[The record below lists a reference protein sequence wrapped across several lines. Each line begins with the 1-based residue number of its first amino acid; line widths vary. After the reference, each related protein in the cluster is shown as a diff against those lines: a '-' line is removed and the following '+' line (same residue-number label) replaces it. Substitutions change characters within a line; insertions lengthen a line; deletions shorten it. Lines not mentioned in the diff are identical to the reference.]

1 MFCSDEYS
9 TRGKL
14 SRLGIKMESW
24 LCAGKVSLIFLPR
37 VGRGFQGLFFFEF
50 YRKAEWRPELTDI
63 SAIRNPTMLPFVL
76 KKLDCMYSRLEGIFQ
91 NDPLL
96 IPETIKNRTHTPI
109 FACNILLQRLL

>member
-24 LCAGKVSLIFLPR
+24 LCAGKVSLIFSPHP
-37 VGRGFQGLFFFEF
+37 GREFHGLFFFEF
-50 YRKAEWRPELTDI
+50 
-63 SAIRNPTMLPFVL
+63 
-76 KKLDCMYSRLEGIFQ
+76 YSRLEGIFQ

-96 IPETIKNRTHTPI
+96 MPETRKNRTHTPI
-109 FACNILLQRLL
+109 FACNIPLQRLL